1 MSDYERHRPLAEA
14 ELEAEIKRIMEGESE
29 EESVGG
35 SDSED
40 DPHFVLAESDLKSE
54 QSADEGEGDDSQ
66 EDERNFSRRSKPVL
80 RGKNDYRWTTEV
92 PERRGR
98 LQSKNLVV
106 HLPGI
111 KGKAKDAT
119 NILEFW
125 NVLLDDEILSV
136 IVTHTNQEI
145 VRKTQNIA
153 NLQSYQDPTTIVEI
167 KALIGLLYK
176 AGVKWNSGLNV
187 FELWSLR
194 DGESIFRM
202 TMPLN
207 RFKFLISALRFDD
220 KSTRDTRKK
229 QDKLAAIRE
238 VWDKFIK
245 NSTNSYTPYEYCTV
259 DEQLMRFRGK
269 CPFRIYMSS
278 KPDKYGTK
286 IVMLN
291 DARTS
296 YMVNAIPYCGKVDT
310 QNEPVPS
317 YYVRKLSEPIR
328 GTNRN
333 ITVDNWFSSISLFN
347 DMLKDHKLTM
357 IGTLRKNKREIPP
370 TFLTNKLPGRSL
382 FGFDSN
388 KTLVSYCPRANKVV
402 LLLSSMHFDDY
413 VDQETGKPQ
422 IVLDYNRTKGG
433 TDTFDQLCHTYSVS
447 RKTRRWPLRYFLA
460 FWISA
465 ASMLRYYFHSTQQT

>member
-1 MSDYERHRPLAEA
+1 MSDYERHRPLTEA
-14 ELEAEIKRIMEGESE
+14 ELEAEIKRFMEGESE

-40 DPHFVLAESDLKSE
+40 DPDFVLAETDLESE

-66 EDERNFSRRSKPVL
+66 EDETNFSRRSKPVL
-80 RGKNDYRWTTEV
+80 RGKSDYRWTTEV

-176 AGVKWNSGLNV
+176 AGVKRNSGLNV

-207 RFKFLISALRFDD
+207 RFKFLISALRLDD

-238 VWDKFIK
+238 VWDEFIK
-245 NSTNSYTPYEYCTV
+245 NCTNSYTPYEYCTV
-259 DEQLMRFRGK
+259 DEQLMGFRGK

-278 KPDKYGTK
+278 KPDKYGIK

-317 YYVRKLSEPIR
+317 YYVRK
-328 GTNRN
+328 
-333 ITVDNWFSSISLFN
+333 
-347 DMLKDHKLTM
+347 
-357 IGTLRKNKREIPP
+357 
-370 TFLTNKLPGRSL
+370 
-382 FGFDSN
+382 
-388 KTLVSYCPRANKVV
+388 
-402 LLLSSMHFDDY
+402 
-413 VDQETGKPQ
+413 
-422 IVLDYNRTKGG
+422 
-433 TDTFDQLCHTYSVS
+433 
-447 RKTRRWPLRYFLA
+447 
-460 FWISA
+460 
-465 ASMLRYYFHSTQQT
+465 